1 MTPQTSSYANEV
13 VQKTIGGCPMTL
25 EEVGEVLRCSAKTI
39 KREIQRGRLI
49 SAHIGGRWVIY
60 PKDFAAYLG
69 KARKV

>member
-1 MTPQTSSYANEV
+1 
-13 VQKTIGGCPMTL
+13 MTL